1 MEELIE
7 YKKLLESL
15 IHPEKPHRAVLTE
28 EMRIAIAKAL
38 IKYGF
43 QE

>member
-15 IHPEKPHRAVLTE
+15 IHPEKPHRALLTE
-28 EMRIAIAKAL
+28 ELKVAIAQVL
-38 IKYGF
+38 TKYSG

>member
-1 MEELIE
+1 MDELME

-15 IHPEKPHRAVLTE
+15 IHPEKPHRAVLTD

-38 IKYGF
+38 SKHSF

>member
-38 IKYGF
+38 TKYGF

>member
-1 MEELIE
+1 MDELIE

-15 IHPEKPHRAVLTE
+15 IHPEKPHRATLAE

-38 IKYGF
+38 TKHSF